1 VVVVV
6 GFLIVGLCIAI
17 AAVFVVREA
26 GRIGR
31 RPPAALFDADDAFDW
46 VVAHVPDNVA
56 ATLTPGDVRRMLDFL
71 LEYLEQHDGSTGA
84 TGATGAPGGS
94 APDPVVVGGADEI
107 AFILDRAAATGEAY
121 LPEQVD
127 AVIATQ
133 LAYLLAIGAIGP
145 PAAADRAGD
154 DDGTD
159 GTSKRSPRA

>member
-1 VVVVV
+1 MIVVV

-56 ATLTPGDVRRMLDFL
+56 ATLTPDDVRRILDFL
-71 LEYLEQHDGSTGA
+71 LEYLQQQDGSTGA
-84 TGATGAPGGS
+84 TTAKAGS
-94 APDPVVVGGADEI
+94 AGEPVVVGGADEI
-107 AFILDRAAATGEAY
+107 AYILDRAAATGEAY

-133 LAYLLAIGAIGP
+133 VAYLLAIGAIGP
-145 PAAADRAGD
+145 PASSDRGHD
-154 DDGTD
+154 DDLDD
-159 GTSKRSPRA
+159 GSSKGSPRA